1 MSSIGDKHRNES
13 ILERMLRDI
22 EEKERI
28 FETYKVASGTNLRF
42 QTRSIMNFIDFE
54 MSRVIRVPL
63 HQIYAVDPSLCEML
77 CNTFFGRT
85 KCWRREG
92 PTSYDGYEVDL
103 WPSCRF
109 HLYAGMLCTY
119 ACVVMERLFRGV
131 HDVYQAAIFAE
142 NRCFHEQRTLSLLND
157 VFRRNARIA
166 INAIDID
173 YEKIFK
179 MGESQFFKN
188 HLDANKWKKLTTIRA
203 ETCWGGCCRA
213 RTPWR
218 VRSEEASIELMA
230 IAYRAKAMDFLAHN
244 CCQSLIERRWHG
256 RLRLSPTST
265 LISYLF
271 PCFIY
276 KEYALR
282 KSRGPELEKP
292 EAVKQN
298 TVLHEEVSNRER
310 LVMPEIQNTGNNTRG
325 AESPLIAYDASTPN
339 SIELDY
345 LTAIRT
351 NALPHVDSLP
361 GMKLATYA
369 RPRFP
374 APNIG
379 HSPDLPRDLSRSSL
393 EGQISSSEELLESPL
408 QCAGWIPCWLI
419 STLHFYTTT
428 KAKFFY
434 HVVCR
439 MLYVIL
445 YSWVLVAKTR
455 RRSGASNLSIFWP
468 EILVAMVQLSQL
480 FDSAVAIRQKMAPAE
495 PVPGHWLCNFNARIV
510 RKLRRL
516 RLGFF
521 EWSSEHLFGFYRNA
535 VIVANCITLTAVVIH
550 SGFAE
555 GEQIG
560 FWAALATMSDLLF
573 HVSFLFATVS
583 MIRYLSVFY
592 FFSVLTF
599 LLRRMVRTL
608 GKFLLIF
615 VIFWVIFAVCH
626 ISIAEEYA
634 VRSNHSLAW
643 MIFQNGA
650 FEIFGEVDD
659 EDKVGTVTGCE
670 DTTWQSVWTANTTE
684 MRCLLRSSLIP
695 ITVFTYMLV
704 ASIMLVNLL
713 TALLS
718 KEYDDASG
726 GRSDVYWR
734 YENYFLLTTY
744 ESKLWLPP
752 PLSLLYYALHTIPFL
767 LRVLAFFSCI
777 LCTASSNCCV
787 KRNPFL
793 FIPSWL
799 NRLFRAIEGRPW
811 GSLKQMRNH
820 RHDESDLEEV
830 RKLVP
835 GGGRVSHSEQR
846 IQHAQL
852 LFQEIFNVLMECVRE
867 ETQQIRTR
875 ANTAAEEFQQNRY
888 RLRIHFS
895 ILVDTR

>member
-1 MSSIGDKHRNES
+1 
-13 ILERMLRDI
+13 
-22 EEKERI
+22 
-28 FETYKVASGTNLRF
+28 
-42 QTRSIMNFIDFE
+42 
-54 MSRVIRVPL
+54 
-63 HQIYAVDPSLCEML
+63 
-77 CNTFFGRT
+77 
-85 KCWRREG
+85 
-92 PTSYDGYEVDL
+92 
-103 WPSCRF
+103 
-109 HLYAGMLCTY
+109 
-119 ACVVMERLFRGV
+119 
-131 HDVYQAAIFAE
+131 
-142 NRCFHEQRTLSLLND
+142 
-157 VFRRNARIA
+157 
-166 INAIDID
+166 
-173 YEKIFK
+173 
-179 MGESQFFKN
+179 
-188 HLDANKWKKLTTIRA
+188 
-203 ETCWGGCCRA
+203 
-213 RTPWR
+213 
-218 VRSEEASIELMA
+218 
-230 IAYRAKAMDFLAHN
+230 
-244 CCQSLIERRWHG
+244 
-256 RLRLSPTST
+256 
-265 LISYLF
+265 
-271 PCFIY
+271 
-276 KEYALR
+276 
-282 KSRGPELEKP
+282 
-292 EAVKQN
+292 
-298 TVLHEEVSNRER
+298 
-310 LVMPEIQNTGNNTRG
+310 MPEIQNTGNNTRG

-379 HSPDLPRDLSRSSL
+379 HSPDLPRDLSGSSL

-408 QCAGWIPCWLI
+408 QCAG
-419 STLHFYTTT
+419 
-428 KAKFFY
+428 
-434 HVVCR
+434 
-439 MLYVIL
+439 
-445 YSWVLVAKTR
+445 
-455 RRSGASNLSIFWP
+455 LSYA
-468 EILVAMVQLSQL
+468 VRHTVQLGL
-480 FDSAVAIRQKMAPAE
+480 GREDQKTFWGFE
-495 PVPGHWLCNFNARIV
+495 FVHLLARNIGGNGAALSV
-510 RKLRRL
+510 
-516 RLGFF
+516 GFF

-626 ISIAEEYA
+626 ISIA
-634 VRSNHSLAW
+634 
-643 MIFQNGA
+643 
-650 FEIFGEVDD
+650 
-659 EDKVGTVTGCE
+659 GTVTGCE
-670 DTTWQSVWTANTTE
+670 DTTWQSVWTANATE

-752 PLSLLYYALHTIPFL
+752 PLSLLYYALHIIPFL

-835 GGGRVSHSEQR
+835 VSW
-846 IQHAQL
+846 
-852 LFQEIFNVLMECVRE
+852 
-867 ETQQIRTR
+867 
-875 ANTAAEEFQQNRY
+875 EF
-888 RLRIHFS
+888 
-895 ILVDTR
+895 